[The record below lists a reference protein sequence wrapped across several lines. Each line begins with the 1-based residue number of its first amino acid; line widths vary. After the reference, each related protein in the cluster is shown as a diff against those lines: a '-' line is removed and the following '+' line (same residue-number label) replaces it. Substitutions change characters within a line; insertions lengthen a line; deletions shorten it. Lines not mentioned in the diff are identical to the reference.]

1 MPIATGIS
9 WEGRRQVLAVELANR
24 DSVSSWKDFLRRLK
38 ERGLK
43 GVEFVVSVSLMES
56 SAQSVSLG

>member
-1 MPIATGIS
+1 VPIATGIS